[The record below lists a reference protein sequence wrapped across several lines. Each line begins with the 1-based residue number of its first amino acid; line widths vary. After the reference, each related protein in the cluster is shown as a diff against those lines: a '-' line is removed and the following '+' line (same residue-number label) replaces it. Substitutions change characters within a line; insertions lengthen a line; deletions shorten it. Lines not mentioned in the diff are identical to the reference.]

1 MTEGPERGSQSGWFF
16 LRMRAVVTIFVLT
29 WGLAMAW
36 AAVPS
41 PVTTLEAAHALTN
54 AEAAAGPRVAFEAS
68 VTYYLKGGVDLFVQD
83 GDAAIYV
90 QAAADGNFAVG
101 DRVLVR
107 GKMRASFR
115 PEIVADS
122 VTIVSHGAPPVPES
136 ANFGQMI
143 RAELDC
149 RRVKVQARVRSAD
162 LVVDNGLTSIYLEL
176 LMDGGYIDATV
187 GSNDA
192 RALKELLDSDVE
204 VTGVVA
210 GKFDSKNQLTGIL
223 LEVPSLSG
231 VTVLRHA
238 PVELN
243 SIPVTPMDEILKG
256 TFIRDLSERVHVQG
270 TITYYQPGS
279 MIILQNG
286 SKSLPIT
293 TQFEMPLRIGDKADV
308 SGFPTVE
315 NGGLA
320 LTHGEIQDSHIPAPV
335 APRSVTAAELASGAN
350 AFDLVSV
357 EGRVVMYTRE
367 AAQDEYVLASGGHLF
382 SAIYRH
388 LEQSTDGSLPTL
400 REIPVGSIVR
410 LKGIC
415 MLSYGSDPF
424 QGPIAFDVLMR
435 SFDDI
440 EVVAQPP
447 LLNTKNLV
455 ILICI
460 LLPIMFALA
469 ARGWISERKVRRQ
482 TAEMGY
488 SERRRS
494 RILEDINGSRPLAEI
509 IEQITELT
517 SFKLKGAPCW
527 CQTADGAQ
535 MGNRPAKVDEL
546 RVVRQEIHARSGP
559 PLGEIYAAFDPLA
572 KPREV
577 EVQALSTGAALAAVA
592 IETRRVYSDLLRRS
606 ELDPLTDVLNRFS
619 LDRQL
624 DAHIEQARREGS
636 IFGLIYID
644 LDQFKQV
651 NDVYGH
657 QVGDRYLQEIAR
669 RMKRQLRPLD
679 LLARIGGD
687 EFAALVPKI
696 HSRAELEEIADRLRS
711 CFDEPFLIDR
721 YTLQG
726 SASVGIALYP
736 EHGESKEAL
745 LNTADGAMYS
755 LKNSQRQVARFEI

>member
-1 MTEGPERGSQSGWFF
+1 MTHGFRRDLPTGWIP
-16 LRMRAVVTIFVLT
+16 LRMRILIFI
-29 WGLAMAW
+29 LALSCGVAR
-36 AAVPS
+36 AADS
-41 PVTTLEAAHALTN
+41 PAITTLQAVHVLNN
-54 AEAAAGPRVAFEAS
+54 AEAGQGLAVDFEAS
-68 VTYYLKGGVDLFVQD
+68 VTYYQKGNVDLFVQD

-90 QAAADGNFAVG
+90 QSTPDGNFKTG

-107 GKMRASFR
+107 GKTRASFR
-115 PEIVADS
+115 PEIVAQS
-122 VTIVSHGAPPVPES
+122 VTLISHGIAPAPVP
-136 ANFGQMI
+136 ADFGQMI
-143 RAELDC
+143 RAEMDC
-149 RRVKVQARVRSAD
+149 RRVTAHARVRSAD
-162 LVVDNGLTSIYLEL
+162 LVVDNGLTSLYLEL
-176 LMDGGYIDATV
+176 LMDGGYVDATV

-192 RALKELLDSDVE
+192 RALKNLLDSDVE
-204 VTGVVA
+204 ITGVVA

-223 LEVPSLSG
+223 LEVPSLSD
-231 VTVLRHA
+231 VTVLQHA
-238 PVELN
+238 PQELN
-243 SIPVTPMDEILKG
+243 SMPVTPMDEILKG
-256 TFIRDLSERVHVQG
+256 TFIRDLSQRVRVRG

-279 MIILQNG
+279 MIILQSG
-286 SKSLPIT
+286 AKSLPIT
-293 TQFEMPLRIGDKADV
+293 TQFEMPLRIGDMADV
-308 SGFPTVE
+308 SGFPTVS

-320 LTHGEIQDSHIPAPV
+320 LTRGEIQDSHIPAPV
-335 APRSVTAAELASGAN
+335 SPRPVTAGELASGAS

-357 EGRVVMYTRE
+357 EGTVVMYARE
-367 AAQDEYVLASGGHLF
+367 AAQDEYVLASEGHLF
-382 SAIYRH
+382 SGIYRH
-388 LEQSTDGSLPTL
+388 LEQSAEGSLPPM
-400 REIPVGSIVR
+400 REIPVGSRVR
-410 LKGIC
+410 LNGIC

-440 EVVAQPP
+440 EVVAKPP

-460 LLPIMFALA
+460 LLPMMFALA

-488 SERRRS
+488 SEKRRS

-527 CQTADGAQ
+527 CQAAEGTRI
-535 MGNRPAKVDEL
+535 GNCPAKLDEL
-546 RVVRQEIHARSGP
+546 RVVRQEIPARSGP
-559 PLGEIYAAFDPLA
+559 PLGEIYAAFDPLV
-572 KPREV
+572 KPREL
-577 EVQALSTGAALAAVA
+577 EIQALSTGAALAAIA

-651 NDVYGH
+651 NDLYGH

-696 HSRAELEEIADRLRS
+696 HSRAEVEEIAERLRS
-711 CFDEPFLIDR
+711 CFEERFVIEN

-726 SASVGIALYP
+726 SASIGIALYP
-736 EHGESKEAL
+736 ENGESKEAL

-755 LKNSQRQVARFEI
+755 LKNSQRQVARYEI